1 MICEL
6 RPAPAVRY
14 PEVAAEL
21 DHRRRSM
28 ARSLSEGDDISMA
41 VNGETGRIV
50 TRDER

>member
-1 MICEL
+1 MSVHNEIRARC
-6 RPAPAVRY
+6 
-14 PEVAAEL
+14 AAEL